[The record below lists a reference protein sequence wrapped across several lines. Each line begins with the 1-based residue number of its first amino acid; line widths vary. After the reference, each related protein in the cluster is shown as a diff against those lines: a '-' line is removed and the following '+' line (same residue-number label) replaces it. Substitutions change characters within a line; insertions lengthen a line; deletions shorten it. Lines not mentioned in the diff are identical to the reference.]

1 MEFLCSFPRHNLA
14 GKPMVVSPNVGC
26 FLGLNKQAPG
36 NNSQIEDQNLTFL
49 NSTDSSNKTE
59 HKSKCNAD
67 KWHFP
72 MASVCAMVAHPM
84 ELLLIKWN

>member
-1 MEFLCSFPRHNLA
+1 
-14 GKPMVVSPNVGC
+14 MVVSPNVGC
-26 FLGLNKQAPG
+26 FLRLNKQASG

-49 NSTDSSNKTE
+49 NSTDSSNKKK

-72 MASVCAMVAHPM
+72 MASVCAMVAHTLEFITSKV
-84 ELLLIKWN
+84 ELTLR